1 MKRLL
6 IILMVGVMAGPSM
19 FAREQSILARVT
31 VYWPSGKGIE
41 RASSNGARLQNGHC
55 AVDPSKIPFGSKVI
69 FPDVAC
75 VAVDSGPAVTSRV
88 AARRSG
94 RTAAQRA
101 ALVIDRYFETRIQA
115 LAWAASHPH
124 FMTVQVLH
132 PGQNVDNRDPGKI
145 AADDAPVSAPAQS
158 AGSKPRPYS
167 GNPAFNPTDVRSALG
182 SALLGTALPRS

>member
-69 FPDVAC
+69 FPDAAC
-75 VAVDSGPAVTSRV
+75 VAIDSGPAVTSRL
-88 AARRSG
+88 AARKSG

-124 FMTVQVLH
+124 FMLVQVLH
-132 PGQNVDNRDPGKI
+132 PGQSVDDRKPVKI
-145 AADDAPVSAPAQS
+145 ATDDPPVVTPEQQ
-158 AGSKPRPYS
+158 AGSKPRPYA
-167 GNPAFNPTDVRSALG
+167 GNPVFSPTDVRSGLG
-182 SALLGTALPRS
+182 SAVLGTVLPRS